1 MLVSTAPTLERSYS
15 AAHLVHLM
23 GALLWGIRLHALVAD
38 EANLHALKEEIAGRT
53 SQFEHF
59 TARTK
64 HSSVIKGGKGWQ

>member
-1 MLVSTAPTLERSYS
+1 MCT
-15 AAHLVHLM
+15 
-23 GALLWGIRLHALVAD
+23 LLWGIRLHALVAD
-38 EANLHALKEEIAGRT
+38 EANLDALKEEIAGRT